1 MSNGVPPWRHSA
13 VASQI
18 TAAPTHQFH
27 PIAVAYRLPLDATPG
42 RVVLSLANYLP
53 PGRAEEKIEVSG
65 REVVSMAAT
74 EADGI
79 GFSFDEFDCPN
90 GSGGGGVGGLADGL
104 VVVSGG

>member
-1 MSNGVPPWRHSA
+1 MSNRVPPWGHNA

-27 PIAVAYRLPLDATPG
+27 LIAVAYRLPLQRTPG
-42 RVVLSLANYLP
+42 RGVLSLANYLP
-53 PGRAEEKIEVSG
+53 PGGAEKKGEVSG
-65 REVVSMAAT
+65 GEVVSMAAP

-79 GFSFDEFDCPN
+79 GFSFDEFDSPN

-104 VVVSGG
+104 VVVGGG